1 MLGSYAS
8 GHSLHVRVT
17 QTLRLINKIHQ
28 TPLLKS
34 GAKVHKK
41 NGAANYCDFFATI
54 ATTLLL

>member
-1 MLGSYAS
+1 MHGSYAS
-8 GHSLHVRVT
+8 GHSMHVRVT

-41 NGAANYCDFFATI
+41 NGAAKKCDFFDTI